1 MLRNVFTSTASV
13 DVPEEYA
20 DAVREQLD
28 TALRTANRE
37 SYSKNRWGQ
46 ITARG
51 ALVSYTS
58 PDTGEIR
65 WANYYADDAVEE
77 LEEADSR
84 QEAEERYEE
93 NVRALADCAVAY
105 APHWQVTDVEGV
117 PTGSEDHDE
126 D

>member
-20 DAVREQLD
+20 DAVREHLD
-28 TALRTANRE
+28 TALRTADRE
-37 SYSKNRWGQ
+37 SYSKNQWGQ

-51 ALVSYTS
+51 ALISYTS
-58 PDTGEIR
+58 PDTGETR
-65 WANYYADDAVEE
+65 WANYYTDDAVEE

-93 NVRALADCAVAY
+93 NVRALADCAVSY
-105 APHWQVTDVEGV
+105 DPHWQVTDVEGV
-117 PTGSEDHDE
+117 PTGSEEDE
-126 D
+126 N